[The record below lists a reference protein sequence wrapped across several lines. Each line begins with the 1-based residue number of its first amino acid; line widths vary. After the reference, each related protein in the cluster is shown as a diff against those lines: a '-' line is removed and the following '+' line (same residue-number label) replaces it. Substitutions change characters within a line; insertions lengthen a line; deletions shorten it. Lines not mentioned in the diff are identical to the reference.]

1 MPAFTKKD
9 STQTPDIMFSPT
21 YDLLFEN
28 ELCGHRSIG
37 KACDMYKFFFFF
49 CITNSNKNLFAIT
62 DTLKTIHYP

>member
-37 KACDMYKFFFFF
+37 KACDMYKFFFSVSLTV
-49 CITNSNKNLFAIT
+49 IKIYLLLLI
-62 DTLKTIHYP
+62 L